1 MTDPSHRTTGPAG
14 EDAEDT
20 DGDDRSAH
28 SDEPARE
35 RRTVPAGAFVLAVMA
50 AMALGVLAVVALT
63 MGSDGGDDEQDIRL
77 AAGRFAERFLTFEH
91 DALDEWK
98 SDVLRLSTGGFVEE
112 IEDVESGLRRLIAE
126 SELDA
131 RTEVTDV
138 FVGQV
143 ERGSVGVVVVYDR
156 SIEGTSGGR
165 SEDDRYMQLSLVRVE
180 GEWLVD
186 TVIDI
191 ATAGGAGV
199 PPAEPDAG
207 GGTPS
212 ETTGG

>member
-1 MTDPSHRTTGPAG
+1 MTDPSPRTTGPAG
-14 EDAEDT
+14 EDT
-20 DGDDRSAH
+20 DENDADDGPDQSGAT
-28 SDEPARE
+28 ARE

-63 MGSDGGDDEQDIRL
+63 MGSDGGDDDQDIRL

-91 DALDEWK
+91 DAIDEWK
-98 SDVLRLSTGGFVEE
+98 SDVLRLSTGGFAEE
-112 IEDVESGLRRLIAE
+112 VEDVESGLRRLIAE

-156 SIEGTSGGR
+156 SIEGTSGVR
-165 SEDDRYMQLSLVRVE
+165 SEDDRYMQLSLVRVD

-191 ATAGGAGV
+191 ATAGGAGL
-199 PPAEPDAG
+199 PAG
-207 GGTPS
+207 GPENEGGGS
-212 ETTGG
+212 SATTGG